1 MHLREKVLAR
11 NRPCAVIHKIDP
23 QDMKKSFAIILC
35 ALFFS
40 NLALDSG
47 AATAVTNAPAKGSE
61 PAKKGRGLPF
71 HGNVAAIDTRARTVT
86 MEGKKQRMFRI
97 TPDTKIHKDKKET
110 TLAALAVG
118 DYVGGY
124 ARETADGKLE
134 LVTLNIGAAPGKSK
148 PAPKAAR

>member
-1 MHLREKVLAR
+1 
-11 NRPCAVIHKIDP
+11 
-23 QDMKKSFAIILC
+23 MKKVSAIILC

-40 NLALDSG
+40 NLTLDSG
-47 AATAVTNAPAKGSE
+47 AATVITNAPAKGSE

-86 MEGKKQRMFRI
+86 MEGKKQRMFRV
-97 TPDTKIHKDKKET
+97 TADTKIHKDKKET
-110 TLAALAVG
+110 TLATLAVG

-134 LVTLNIGAAPGKSK
+134 LVTLNIGSAPGKSK
-148 PAPKAAR
+148 PASKPVR

>member
-1 MHLREKVLAR
+1 MRKR
-11 NRPCAVIHKIDP
+11 FAV
-23 QDMKKSFAIILC
+23 ILC
-35 ALFFS
+35 ALVFS
-40 NLALDSG
+40 NLAPGLP
-47 AATAVTNAPAKGSE
+47 AATVLTNAPAKGAE

-97 TPDTKIHKDKKET
+97 TADTKIHKDKKES

-124 ARETADGKLE
+124 ARETPDGKLE
-134 LVTLNIGAAPGKSK
+134 LVTLNINSAPAKSK
-148 PAPKAAR
+148 PAAKAAR